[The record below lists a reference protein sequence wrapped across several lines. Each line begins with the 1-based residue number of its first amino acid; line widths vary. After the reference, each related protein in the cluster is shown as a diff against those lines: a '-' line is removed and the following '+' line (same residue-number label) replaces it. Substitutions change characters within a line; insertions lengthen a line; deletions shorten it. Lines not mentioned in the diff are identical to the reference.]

1 MAEASN
7 FHAYLMPRITDA
19 PPLEIHIMDND
30 ANAGGV
36 GEPGLPPFAPALT
49 NAIFDLT
56 GKRIR
61 KLPFDL
67 SEV

>member
-1 MAEASN
+1 
-7 FHAYLMPRITDA
+7 MPRITDM
-19 PPLEIHIMDND
+19 PPVEVHVMEND

-49 NAIFDLT
+49 EAIFDLT

-67 SEV
+67 NKL